1 MWGSFAK
8 KVTGKA
14 GHVIAQR
21 ERLRNEYDK
30 STTPRHATGI
40 LHEIESSFQKK
51 GYLVRELS
59 RSDIVSHEP
68 NIQIFSFSFRAYAT
82 GENTTKRMPNLLR
95 QEKSLE
101 S

>member
-51 GYLVRELS
+51 GYFGDSVDDEAK
-59 RSDIVSHEP
+59 DE
-68 NIQIFSFSFRAYAT
+68 AT
-82 GENTTKRMPNLLR
+82 ATNLGTR
-95 QEKSLE
+95 VE
-101 S
+101 